1 MTKITHNYILEFDGK
16 TSHLGVSLMKLPL
29 ILFGTQRIA
38 EAVGDWY
45 FERGNAKYT
54 DCAYPC
60 DGTCHHIVFRGRHL

>member
-1 MTKITHNYILEFDGK
+1 
-16 TSHLGVSLMKLPL
+16 MKLPL
-29 ILFGTQRIA
+29 ILFGTQKIA